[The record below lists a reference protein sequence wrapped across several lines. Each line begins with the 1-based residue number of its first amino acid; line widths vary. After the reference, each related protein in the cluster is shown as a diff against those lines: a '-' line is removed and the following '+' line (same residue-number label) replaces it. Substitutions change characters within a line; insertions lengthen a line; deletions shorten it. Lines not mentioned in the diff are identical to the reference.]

1 MLAAKA
7 IMNRHVI
14 TVPESEDIYEA
25 IRIMV
30 LNNITGLPVLRD
42 DGTLAGI
49 ISEKDVLRL
58 LYNIED
64 KPGTVAR
71 YMTTDVVCFDQEDS
85 LHDIAE
91 SFVKNNFRRV
101 PILSQ
106 GKLVGIISRKDIIR
120 HLDSLKHTD
129 QVSDRDGV
137 CEIVY

>member
-1 MLAAKA
+1 MLTAKA
-7 IMNRHVI
+7 IMNMHVI
-14 TVPESEDIYEA
+14 TVPEGEDIYEA

-64 KPGTVAR
+64 QPGTVAK

-85 LHDIAE
+85 LNDIAQ
-91 SFVKNNFRRV
+91 SFVTNNFRRV

-106 GKLVGIISRKDIIR
+106 GKLVGIISRKDIIH
-120 HLDSLKHTD
+120 HLNTIKHEG
-129 QVSDRDGV
+129 QIPSRDGV
-137 CEIVY
+137 CEILY